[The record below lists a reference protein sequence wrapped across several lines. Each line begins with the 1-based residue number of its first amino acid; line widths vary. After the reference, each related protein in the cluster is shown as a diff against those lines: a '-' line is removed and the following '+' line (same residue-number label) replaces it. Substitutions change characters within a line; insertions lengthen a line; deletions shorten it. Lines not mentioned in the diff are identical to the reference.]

1 MAPRT
6 VDEYIASCPQDL
18 QPVLEE
24 LRQTIKKAAPQA
36 QEKISYGMPGFF
48 QNGYLIYF
56 AAWKRHIGVY
66 GASGALEA
74 FKEEVS
80 PYVGE
85 KGSLRFPLSKPIP
98 LSLISEIVKF
108 GVEENLAKA
117 RRTGQ

>member
-1 MAPRT
+1 MAPTT
-6 VDEYIASCPQDL
+6 VDEYIASFPQDL

-36 QEKISYGMPGFF
+36 QEKISYGMPAFF
-48 QNGYLIYF
+48 QDGSIVYF
-56 AAWKRHIGVY
+56 AAWKTHVGLY

-74 FKEEVS
+74 FSEEVS

-98 LSLISEIVKF
+98 LSLVSDIVKF

-117 RRTGQ
+117 RQK